1 MNRKAI
7 TAVAI
12 GLGTACFSSAQAA
25 GNPGWYGGVSLGRSV
40 EQLGSG
46 AIDGALANQGLAT
59 ASSLD
64 HHSTSYNLFAGY
76 EITPYFALEGGYV
89 HLGKF
94 DFSSAVS
101 APAAD
106 MLSGRFEAKGVDA
119 AAVGILPFANNW
131 SAFGKAGLLYAK
143 TSLEGGST
151 GAVALSDEHH
161 WSTGPLL
168 GAGVGY
174 DLTRNVALR
183 AEYDRY
189 FKVGDATVGK
199 GDIDAMTAR
208 VVYRFQ

>member
-1 MNRKAI
+1 MSRKAI

-12 GLGTACFSSAQAA
+12 GLGAACVSSAQAA

-46 AIDGALANQGLAT
+46 TVDGALANQGLAA

-76 EITPYFALEGGYV
+76 EITPHFAVEGGYV

-106 MLSGRFEAKGVDA
+106 MLSGRYEAKGVDA
-119 AAVGILPFANNW
+119 AAVGILPFADKW

-143 TSLEGGST
+143 TSLEAGST
-151 GAVALSDEHH
+151 GAVAVSDTHH

-168 GAGVGY
+168 GGGVGY
-174 DLTRNVALR
+174 DLTRNVSLR
-183 AEYDRY
+183 AEWDRY
-189 FKVGDATVGK
+189 FNVGDSSTGK
-199 GDIDAMTAR
+199 GDIDQYTVGIA
-208 VVYRFQ
+208 YRF

>member
-12 GLGTACFSSAQAA
+12 GLGAACFSSAQAA

-40 EQLGSG
+40 EQLGGG
-46 AIDGALANQGLAT
+46 AVDGALANQGLT
-59 ASSLD
+59 GASSLD
-64 HHSTSYNLFAGY
+64 HHGTSYNLFAGY

-89 HLGKF
+89 SLGKF
-94 DFSSAVS
+94 DFSSAVA

-106 MLSGRFEAKGVDA
+106 TVSGHYEARGVDA
-119 AAVGILPFANNW
+119 AALGILPFADKW

-143 TSLEGGST
+143 TSLDAGST
-151 GAVALSDEHH
+151 GAVAVSDEHH

-183 AEYDRY
+183 AEWDRY
-189 FKVGDATVGK
+189 FRVGDASTGR
-199 GDIDAMTAR
+199 GDIDQYTVGVA
-208 VVYRFQ
+208 YRF

>member
-12 GLGTACFSSAQAA
+12 GLGAACISSAQAA
-25 GNPGWYGGVSLGRSV
+25 GNTGWYGGVSLGRSV
-40 EQLGSG
+40 EQLGGG
-46 AIDGALANQGLAT
+46 AIDGALGNQGLAT

-76 EITPYFALEGGYV
+76 EITPYFAVEGGYV
-89 HLGKF
+89 SLGRF
-94 DFSSAVS
+94 DFSSAVT

-106 MLSGRFEAKGVDA
+106 MVSGRYEAKGVDA
-119 AAVGILPFANNW
+119 AAVGILPFAGKW

-143 TSLEGGST
+143 TSLDAGST
-151 GAVALSDEHH
+151 GAVAVSDEHH

-183 AEYDRY
+183 AEWDRY
-189 FKVGDATVGK
+189 FRVGDSSTGR
-199 GDIDAMTAR
+199 GDIDQYTVGVA
-208 VVYRFQ
+208 YKF